1 MSCDTFKALSHPT
14 RRTFAN
20 IETLPAEMHGEV
32 ALRTPTVDLI
42 NLSRTSI
49 LLYRSFAGAHTH
61 RLWRV
66 RLNEIQGLPP
76 CPEHLSEYSYLCLV
90 LLSDC
95 QTCRKAFRG
104 TLDWDFR
111 KRLCAVCWEESIIPF
126 DESQPP
132 AFLPGFPLVKLRDF
146 IHVRSPTP
154 HGTAFLQPDLVATQA
169 MLIKTP
175 PDERLEFLDR
185 RRDAMTKARA
195 HARDCRAWET
205 NFYQEVRARRV
216 SSIRQR
222 LLSAGWGDVL
232 QVLGPLLK
240 THSIVREPV
249 EITKHVWKAIRPE
262 LEVWLEQVRRKEAAR
277 KSEALRLKAQARMG
291 NPKATSAKKPC
302 PRCPASSKRLF
313 TDDGLTAHTRDK
325 HTTS

>member
-95 QTCRKAFRG
+95 QEIFQALVLYAALTRINRRAARRSVVPWTGIFESACVRFAG
-104 TLDWDFR
+104 
-111 KRLCAVCWEESIIPF
+111 KRVNSIIPF

-132 AFLPGFPLVKLRDF
+132 TFLPGFPLVKLRDF
-146 IHVRSPTP
+146 IHVRSPRRM
-154 HGTAFLQPDLVATQA
+154 A
-169 MLIKTP
+169 
-175 PDERLEFLDR
+175 RLSFS
-185 RRDAMTKARA
+185 
-195 HARDCRAWET
+195 
-205 NFYQEVRARRV
+205 Q
-216 SSIRQR
+216 I
-222 LLSAGWGDVL
+222 
-232 QVLGPLLK
+232 
-240 THSIVREPV
+240 
-249 EITKHVWKAIRPE
+249 
-262 LEVWLEQVRRKEAAR
+262 
-277 KSEALRLKAQARMG
+277 
-291 NPKATSAKKPC
+291 
-302 PRCPASSKRLF
+302 
-313 TDDGLTAHTRDK
+313 
-325 HTTS
+325 